1 MPDTV
6 IMMSNTQEVANLT
19 GQSCKADGWYGHTEG
34 LHTIVMN
41 VINFTGR
48 IFIEASLAMT
58 PTDDDWFELD
68 LSHHGFHS
76 HHDDQDCGCDHS
88 HNHGNYIQFPRNPN
102 VPTGSQE
109 TGGDTGSF
117 GFTFRINAL
126 WLRARLDRTYLDP
139 ALYDLDPNSLQALGY
154 VNKITLAR

>member
-6 IMMSNTQEVANLT
+6 IMMSNTQEVANLI
-19 GQSCKADGWYGHTEG
+19 GQPVKADGWYGHMEG
-34 LHTIVMN
+34 LHTVVFN

-48 IFIEASLAMT
+48 LFIEASLELS
-58 PTDDDWFELD
+58 PTNQDWFPVKLGDTTDYLE
-68 LSHHGFHS
+68 
-76 HHDDQDCGCDHS
+76 
-88 HNHGNYIQFPRNPN
+88 FPRNPLI
-102 VPTGSQE
+102 PTGNYE

-117 GFTFRINAL
+117 GKTFRINAL

-139 ALYDLDPNSLQALGY
+139 VLYELDPNALEMLGY